1 MKALNVLLASAA
13 VAVWL
18 AGCDGDNG
26 NGQPTVPV
34 APPPAP
40 APATTATVT
49 DFSVFMRQLLASTAE
64 NTEPVPLDTII
75 FSNQLAEGDPQ
86 PITFF
91 RP

>member
-1 MKALNVLLASAA
+1 MKALNILLASAA

-26 NGQPTVPV
+26 QPATTA
-34 APPPAP
+34 APPAAP
-40 APATTATVT
+40 GPATTATVT
-49 DFSVFMRQLLASTAE
+49 DFPVFMRQLLASTAE